1 MFVLHAART
10 PAPPLSGPYCVI
22 TLIYTLRL
30 LPAEHESLFPTTAQ
44 PRQWTQAKYAFGKD
58 RAKSELREKADFLLD
73 KPARQELPPEM
84 RDEYGKFANILVLFH
99 HDVTV
104 TGCTARDVTSEY
116 IRSYPADH
124 DDL

>member
-1 MFVLHAART
+1 MGRGALERRVAELEGIAQEHKRLRT
-10 PAPPLSGPYCVI
+10 ELEA
-22 TLIYTLRL
+22 T
-30 LPAEHESLFPTTAQ
+30 
-44 PRQWTQAKYAFGKD
+44 
-58 RAKSELREKADFLLD
+58 KSELREKADFLPD